1 MWRKSNLTNLNV
13 IKYMYCFTVNGHLMS
28 RTHGNQISLEMLCS
42 WASVFSFIFSNWN
55 VCSVRFKWLNWQL
68 ENILF
73 SFLVVNALHLYSWW
87 HFWLK
92 TFSVIYCTCLL
103 KTVLGFPTWYERCSL
118 NQWKICNDLL
128 YFSGHFRPKT
138 HICLR
143 SKGAA
148 EGCFHLGCL
157 SGIMLVS
164 CLVCWQFTLFQFLVL
179 SC

>member
-1 MWRKSNLTNLNV
+1 MPFICIHDGIFDWR
-13 IKYMYCFTVNGHLMS
+13 
-28 RTHGNQISLEMLCS
+28 
-42 WASVFSFIFSNWN
+42 
-55 VCSVRFKWLNWQL
+55 
-68 ENILF
+68 LF
-73 SFLVVNALHLYSWW
+73 QWY
-87 HFWLK
+87 
-92 TFSVIYCTCLL
+92 TCLL
-103 KTVLGFPTWYERCSL
+103 KTVLGFPTWCERCSL

-164 CLVCWQFTLFQFLVL
+164 CLVCWQFTLFQFLVSLTHIENSSLLIPSSTVNDSRYFIKMFAVNGL
-179 SC
+179 SVKNHRIKPGSVQFNRMLIFFSNPL